1 MSFNPKDF
9 NITKFDGSNFA
20 FWKFQIWLTFE
31 QNDLCDVVQGKE
43 KQPDE
48 TKSSAGVMTNS
59 ADIK

>member
-48 TKSSAGVMTNS
+48 TKSSARVMTNS